1 MFSVLALL
9 EEGVEVN
16 QFPNLYV
23 CNSLEELSKECYKRK
38 FDVVV
43 GNPPYVRAKNID
55 EEIKPSLENWKVV
68 TGNADLYIPF
78 YQLGIELLKD
88 HGWLGYIS
96 PNTFLQ
102 SVNGRGL
109 RNYLRDSRVS
119 ISIINFKETQN
130 FPGVTHYT
138 CIVFVNADG
147 KKCNVDYAL
156 NKEPDLE
163 TVPIRIMK
171 FLIMRIIR
179 NGGLEI

>member
-1 MFSVLALL
+1 MKRSTIIRIPFRVPHNMKVQLAPCHMPLTINTISVLALL

-88 HGWLGYIS
+88 HG
-96 PNTFLQ
+96 
-102 SVNGRGL
+102 
-109 RNYLRDSRVS
+109 
-119 ISIINFKETQN
+119 
-130 FPGVTHYT
+130 
-138 CIVFVNADG
+138 
-147 KKCNVDYAL
+147 
-156 NKEPDLE
+156 
-163 TVPIRIMK
+163 
-171 FLIMRIIR
+171 
-179 NGGLEI
+179 